1 MTIFNQESRQKQRR
15 KQGLQIAQQAAKL
28 LVNKY
33 AVEKVVLF
41 GSLLKSCPIRDRS
54 DIDLAVW
61 GLANQNY
68 HSALNEVSNLT
79 VDFSFD
85 LVQLES
91 ASSSLKQVIQQQ
103 GKIITANGM
112 QGSDLDTIIS
122 LSSLKQPMNQYAI
135 LFSQIEQES
144 QDIEKLV
151 EKNKVLLDK
160 FKATQ
165 DEDYIGTIA
174 LNLHSFYSGAE
185 RILKQIAQ
193 TVDGSVPDT
202 PQWHRQLLR
211 QMATPIRDIRPA
223 VLSPDTFESLNDYCS
238 FRHVVRNL
246 YTFSLKS
253 ERVKPLAEALPMCW
267 HSLHQD
273 LESLISTFSSNH

>member
-1 MTIFNQESRQKQRR
+1 MTISNQESRQKQRR

-41 GSLLKSCPIRDRS
+41 GSLLKPCPIRDHS
-54 DIDLAVW
+54 DIDLGIW
-61 GLANQNY
+61 GLADQNY
-68 HSALNEVSNLT
+68 HSALNDVSNLT

-91 ASSSLKQVIQQQ
+91 ASSSLKHVIQQQ
-103 GKIITANGM
+103 GQTIVANGR
-112 QGSDLDTIIS
+112 QLSDLDS
-122 LSSLKQPMNQYAI
+122 MLPSSLLEQPMNQYAI

-151 EKNKVLLDK
+151 EKNKVLLNK
-160 FKATQ
+160 FRATQ

-211 QMATPIRDIRPA
+211 QMATPIREIRPA

-253 ERVKPLAEALPMCW
+253 ERVEPLAEDLPMCW

>member
-1 MTIFNQESRQKQRR
+1 MTISNQESIQKQRR
-15 KQGLQIAQQAAKL
+15 QQGLQIAQQAAKL

-41 GSLLKSCPIRDRS
+41 GSLLKPCPIRDRS
-54 DIDLAVW
+54 DIDLGVW
-61 GLANQNY
+61 GLADQNY
-68 HSALNEVSNLT
+68 HSALNDISNLT

-112 QGSDLDTIIS
+112 QLSDLGTIIS
-122 LSSLKQPMNQYAI
+122 LSSLEQPMNQYAI
-135 LFSQIEQES
+135 LVSQIEQES
-144 QDIEKLV
+144 QDLEKLV
-151 EKNKVLLDK
+151 EKNQVLLDK
-160 FKATQ
+160 FRATQ

-211 QMATPIRDIRPA
+211 QMAAPIRDIRPA

-253 ERVKPLAEALPMCW
+253 ERVEPLAEALPMCW
-267 HSLHQD
+267 QSLHQD
-273 LESLISTFSSNH
+273 LNSFISTLSSKN

>member
-41 GSLLKSCPIRDRS
+41 GSLLKPCPIRDHS

-61 GLANQNY
+61 GLANQSY

-79 VDFSFD
+79 LEFSFD
-85 LVQLES
+85 LVQVES
-91 ASSSLKQVIQQQ
+91 ASSSLQQVIQQQ
-103 GKIITANGM
+103 GKIIIANGR
-112 QGSDLDTIIS
+112 QLSNLDTIIS

-151 EKNKVLLDK
+151 EKNKVLYRLSK
-160 FKATQ
+160 VT
-165 DEDYIGTIA
+165 G
-174 LNLHSFYSGAE
+174 NLAPVCSE
-185 RILKQIAQ
+185 VQLRISLA
-193 TVDGSVPDT
+193 
-202 PQWHRQLLR
+202 
-211 QMATPIRDIRPA
+211 
-223 VLSPDTFESLNDYCS
+223 TFENWYYSIS
-238 FRHVVRNL
+238 
-246 YTFSLKS
+246 S
-253 ERVKPLAEALPMCW
+253 EQHKMKT
-267 HSLHQD
+267 
-273 LESLISTFSSNH
+273 ISEPSH